1 MTDEAKKDEAPAQAP
16 APAPAD
22 KAVGIFNRL
31 PSEDVDFATDIR
43 SAILIQSPSGGR
55 SIVYL
60 TLLLLVAALV
70 WAYFAEI
77 EEITRGDGKVIP
89 SRQIQVVQ
97 NLEGGIVA
105 EILVSEG
112 DEVAKDALLLRIDD
126 TRFSA
131 PFRESRV
138 KYMALKAKV
147 ARLRAESLGAI
158 LEIEEDIKTEFPSI
172 AQRELELYES
182 RQEELSTSL
191 VILQEKIN
199 QRSQELEELK
209 AKQKQLSTSH
219 YLIRR
224 ELNMTAPLVKEGAVS
239 EVELLRL
246 KRDVNNIKGEL
257 TTTRL
262 SIPRIES
269 RLLEAESELV
279 ERTLEFRN
287 KAKIELNDAYSTLES
302 LSVSAVALED
312 RLSRTSVKSPVHGTV
327 NRVLINTVG
336 GIIQPGMDLIE
347 IVPLEDSLLIEAR
360 IRPSDIAFL
369 RADQKAVVKF
379 SAYDFTIYGGLD
391 AKVEHI
397 SADSIVGEDGNSYY
411 IVRVRTDR
419 NHLGTEEKPLPII
432 PGMVAQ
438 IDILTGQKT
447 ILSYLMK
454 PLLRAKGMALRER

>member
-1 MTDEAKKDEAPAQAP
+1 MTDEDKKDESPTTVPSP
-16 APAPAD
+16 APEA
-22 KAVGIFNRL
+22 KTVGLFNRI

-55 SIVYL
+55 SIVWL
-60 TLLLLVAALV
+60 TLLLLIVALV

-112 DEVAKDALLLRIDD
+112 DEVEKDALLLRIDD

-158 LEIEEDIKTEFPSI
+158 LEIEPDITAEFPSI

-182 RQEELSTSL
+182 RQEELATSL

-219 YLIRR
+219 YLITR
-224 ELNMTAPLVKEGAVS
+224 ELNMTQPLVKEGAVS

-257 TTTRL
+257 TATRL
-262 SIPRIES
+262 SIPRVES
-269 RLLEAESELV
+269 KLIEAESELA

-287 KAKIELNDAYSTLES
+287 KAKIELNDAYSALES

-312 RLSRTSVKSPVHGTV
+312 RLSRTSVTSPVHGTV

-347 IVPLEDSLLIEAR
+347 IVPLEDSLLIETR

-369 RADQKAVVKF
+369 RANQKAVVKF

-391 AKVEHI
+391 AKVEYI
-397 SADSIVGEDGNSYY
+397 SSDSIVGEDGNSYY
-411 IVRVRTDR
+411 IVRIRTDK
-419 NHLGTEEKPLPII
+419 NHLGTEDDPLQII

-438 IDILTGQKT
+438 VDILTGQKT

>member
-1 MTDEAKKDEAPAQAP
+1 MTDEPKKDDTPSPPPTP
-16 APAPAD
+16 APEAKPI
-22 KAVGIFNRL
+22 GLFNRF

-43 SAILIQSPSGGR
+43 SAILVQSPSGGR
-55 SIVYL
+55 SIIWL
-60 TLLLLVAALV
+60 TLLLLIAALV

-112 DEVAKDALLLRIDD
+112 DEVEKDSLLLRIDD

-147 ARLRAESLGAI
+147 ARLRAESVGAI
-158 LEIEEDIKTEFPSI
+158 LEIAEDIRTEFPSI
-172 AQRELELYES
+172 AQRETELYDS

-191 VILQEKIN
+191 VILQEKLN
-199 QRSQELEELK
+199 QRGQELEELK
-209 AKQKQLSTSH
+209 AKKKQLKTAH
-219 YLIRR
+219 YLINR
-224 ELNMTAPLVKEGAVS
+224 ELKMTSPLVKEGAVS

-246 KRDVNNIKGEL
+246 RRDVNTIKGEL
-257 TTTRL
+257 TATELT
-262 SIPRIES
+262 IPRIES
-269 RLLEAESELV
+269 KLIEAESELA

-287 KAKIELNDAYSTLES
+287 KAKIELNDAYSILES
-302 LSVSAVALED
+302 LSVTAVALED

-347 IVPLEDSLLIEAR
+347 IVPLEDSLLVEVR

-379 SAYDFTIYGGLD
+379 SAYDFTIYGGMD

-419 NHLGTEEKPLPII
+419 NYLGPEDDPLQII
-432 PGMVAQ
+432 PGMVATV
-438 IDILTGQKT
+438 DILTGQKT

>member
-1 MTDEAKKDEAPAQAP
+1 MSEEISKESSQQPTPKPESKPA
-16 APAPAD
+16 
-22 KAVGIFNRL
+22 GIFNRV
-31 PSEDVDFATDIR
+31 PQDDVDLTTDIR
-43 SAILIQSPSGGR
+43 SAILVQTPSGGR
-55 SIVYL
+55 SIVWL
-60 TLLLLVAALV
+60 TLVLVIAALI
-70 WAYFAEI
+70 WSYFAEI
-77 EEITRGDGKVIP
+77 DEITRGAGKVIP

-112 DEVAKDALLLRIDD
+112 DVVNKGDLLLRIDD

-131 PFRESRV
+131 PFRESRG

-147 ARLRAESLGAI
+147 ARLKAEAEGKP
-158 LEIEEDIKTEFPSI
+158 LEIPEDILTEYPEI
-172 AQRELELYES
+172 GQRETELYAS
-182 RQEELSTSL
+182 RQKELEAGL
-191 VILQEKIN
+191 LILQEQVN

-209 AKQKQLSTSH
+209 AKLKELKTS
-219 YLIRR
+219 YSLIRR
-224 ELNMTAPLVKEGAVS
+224 ELKMTQPLVKEGAVS

-246 KRDVNNIKGEL
+246 QRDVNTIKGDL
-257 TTTRL
+257 TSTEL
-262 SIPRIES
+262 SIPRVES
-269 RLLEAESELV
+269 RLLESKSELQ
-279 ERTLEFRN
+279 EKTLEFRN
-287 KAKIELNDAYSTLES
+287 KAKAELNDAYSNLES

-312 RLSRTSVKSPVHGTV
+312 RLSRTAVKSPVHGTI

-336 GIIQPGMDLIE
+336 GVIQPGMDLIE
-347 IVPLEDSLLIEAR
+347 IVPLEDTLLVEAR

-411 IVRVRTDR
+411 IVRVRTGK
-419 NHLGTEEKPLPII
+419 NYLGTEDNPLPII

-438 IDILTGQKT
+438 VDILTGQKT